1 MEINATLFGQFITF
15 AILVWF
21 TMKYVWPPI
30 SKIMAERQA
39 RIAEG
44 LAAAERGVY
53 ELELSQH
60 KAAEYMRDAKIQ
72 AADILEQAN
81 KRAGRIIDEA
91 KERAREEGNRLL
103 AIAESEIEQELES
116 AKQELRK
123 QLAAVA
129 ISGAEKILQRHID
142 TAADHDLL
150 QQLITEI

>member
-1 MEINATLFGQFITF
+1 MEINATIIGQFITF
-15 AILVWF
+15 TLLVWI
-21 TMKYVWPPI
+21 TMKYIWPPI
-30 SKIMAERQA
+30 MKVMDERKA
-39 RIAEG
+39 KIAEG
-44 LAAAERGVY
+44 LAAAEKGVY

-60 KAAEYMRDAKIQ
+60 KSAELLRDAKIQ
-72 AADILEQAN
+72 AADILDQAN

-103 AIAESEIEQELES
+103 VLSKSEIEQEREA

-123 QLAAVA
+123 QLAGIA

-142 TAADHDLL
+142 TSSDHDLL

>member
-1 MEINATLFGQFITF
+1 MDINATLIGQFITF
-15 AILVWF
+15 SLLVWV
-21 TMKYVWPPI
+21 TMRFIWPPI
-30 SKIMAERQA
+30 MKAMEERKA
-39 RIAEG
+39 KIAEG
-44 LAAAERGVY
+44 LAAAEKGVY

-60 KAAEYMRDAKIQ
+60 KSAELLRDAKIQ

-91 KERAREEGNRLL
+91 KERAREEGNRLIIL
-103 AIAESEIEQELES
+103 AKTEIDQERET

-123 QLAAVA
+123 QLASIA

-142 TAADHDLL
+142 TSSDHDLL

>member
-1 MEINATLFGQFITF
+1 MEINATLLGQFITF
-15 AILVWF
+15 GLLVWI
-21 TMKYVWPPI
+21 TMKYIWPHI
-30 SKIMAERQA
+30 TKAMADRQA
-39 RIAEG
+39 KIAEG

-53 ELELSQH
+53 ELEISQH
-60 KAAEYMRDAKIQ
+60 KAAEFVRDAKIQ

-103 AIAESEIEQELES
+103 AIAQNDIEQELQT

-123 QLAAVA
+123 QLASIAV
-129 ISGAEKILQRHID
+129 SGAEKILQRHID

>member
-1 MEINATLFGQFITF
+1 MDINATLIGQFITF
-15 AILVWF
+15 SLLVWV
-21 TMKYVWPPI
+21 TMRYIWPPI
-30 SKIMAERQA
+30 MKAMEERKA

-60 KAAEYMRDAKIQ
+60 KSAELLRDAKIQ

-91 KERAREEGNRLL
+91 KERAREEGNRLIVL
-103 AIAESEIEQELES
+103 AKTEIDQERET

-123 QLAAVA
+123 QLASIA

-142 TAADHDLL
+142 TSSDHDLL

>member
-1 MEINATLFGQFITF
+1 MDINATLIGQFITF
-15 AILVWF
+15 AVLVWAVMRF
-21 TMKYVWPPI
+21 VWPPI
-30 SKIMAERQA
+30 IKAMEERKA
-39 RIAEG
+39 RIADG

-60 KAAEYMRDAKIQ
+60 KSSELLRDAKIQ

-91 KERAREEGNRLL
+91 KERAREEGNRLITL
-103 AIAESEIEQELES
+103 AKAEIDQDRES

-123 QLAAVA
+123 QLATIA

-142 TAADHDLL
+142 TSSDHDLL